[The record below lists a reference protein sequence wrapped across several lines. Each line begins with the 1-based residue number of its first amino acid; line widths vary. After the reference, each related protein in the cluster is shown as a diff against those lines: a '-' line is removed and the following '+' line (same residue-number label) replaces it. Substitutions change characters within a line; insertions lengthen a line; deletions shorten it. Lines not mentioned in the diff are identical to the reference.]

1 MNNYILMMMIMW
13 KQTNN
18 STPFFQIY
26 SYIYIIIIIISFQ
39 ISNQQKKSISDRLI
53 NQKIMSHDYILI
65 TVCDKMILA
74 FVFTILYLP
83 FLVMFFFLSK
93 QKRISRIKHPGK
105 YIFCKIFFRLF
116 LIFQTILFQLQ
127 VVSVWACV

>member
-1 MNNYILMMMIMW
+1 MMIMW

-39 ISNQQKKSISDRLI
+39 ISNQQKKKSISDRLI

-105 YIFCKIFFRLF
+105 YIFCKNFFRLF